1 MAMRQDER
9 IHLADIILQALGP
22 KFGRGIHLHMM
33 SLNDDMDTGPSPPV
47 TWFGQIQPRV
57 IMGGQGTALRSAA
70 AHDEDFHPFKKRA
83 NRSESK
89 SCLTES
95 SQSRD
100 LGHPYAHPYL
110 YYSSPRPS
118 PSPALTLLA
127 FPLRLGSAP
136 TPVFANLTDKLSK
149 ALRDLRGLSKL
160 SEENIAP
167 ALTEVRSA
175 LMSAD
180 VNFKVAKDFT
190 ERVKVACLGQAVI
203 EAVNPGQMAVKIVS
217 DELTKLLG
225 EGECPLNPRRP
236 LRVLLVGLQG
246 SGKTTSA
253 AKLAKHLVKKEGI
266 RKPSLIAADLR
277 RPAAIDQLETLAKN
291 EGFDFRADRAATDVA
306 AMVGRLVKEAEAAAA
321 DLVIVDTAG
330 RLQIDSELMDEVRR
344 VREAFA
350 PHEIFLVADAA
361 LGQQA
366 VDVAAKFNETTPL
379 TGIIL
384 TKLDGDARGGAA
396 LSMKSV
402 TGVPIRYLG
411 TGEKSGDFDTFHPD
425 RMAQRI
431 LGMGDVVSLV
441 EKAQEVVDHKEAER
455 LAEKMKKADFDL
467 EDFLSQMSQM
477 KKMGPLGDIM
487 KMLPGMGN
495 VQVGAKEEKQLSKTE
510 AIILSMTKK
519 ERRNPDV
526 LNGSRRL
533 RIAKGSGTQVSDVNA
548 LIKQFSQM
556 RDMMRMMKGGKG
568 KELMRRMG
576 QMGGGGPPG
585 GRGGFPG
592 GGFPGMR

>member
-1 MAMRQDER
+1 
-9 IHLADIILQALGP
+9 
-22 KFGRGIHLHMM
+22 
-33 SLNDDMDTGPSPPV
+33 
-47 TWFGQIQPRV
+47 
-57 IMGGQGTALRSAA
+57 
-70 AHDEDFHPFKKRA
+70 
-83 NRSESK
+83 
-89 SCLTES
+89 
-95 SQSRD
+95 
-100 LGHPYAHPYL
+100 
-110 YYSSPRPS
+110 
-118 PSPALTLLA
+118 
-127 FPLRLGSAP
+127 
-136 TPVFANLTDKLSK
+136 VFASLTDKLSK
-149 ALRDLRGLSKL
+149 ALRNLRGLSKL
-160 SEENIAP
+160 SEENITP
-167 ALTEVRSA
+167 ALNEVQAA

-180 VNFKVAKDFT
+180 VNLNVAKDFT

-203 EAVNPGQMAVKIVS
+203 ESVNPGQMAVKIVS

-225 EGECPLNPRRP
+225 EGERAINPRRP
-236 LRVLLVGLQG
+236 LRILLVGLQG

-253 AKLAKHLVKKEGI
+253 AKLAKYLVKKEGI

-277 RPAAIDQLETLAKN
+277 RPAAIDQLETLARN

-306 AMVGRLVKEAEAAAA
+306 SMVGRLVKEAEAGAA

-330 RLQIDSELMDEVRR
+330 RLQIDGDLMEEVRR
-344 VREAFA
+344 VREIFQ
-350 PHEIFLVADAA
+350 PHEVFLVADAA

-366 VDVAAKFNETTPL
+366 VDVAAKFHESTPL

-402 TGVPIRYLG
+402 TGVPIRYMG
-411 TGEKSGDFDTFHPD
+411 TGEKSSDFEAFHPD

-455 LAEKMKKADFDL
+455 LAEKMKKSDFDL
-467 EDFLSQMSQM
+467 EDFLSQMQQM

-487 KMLPGMGN
+487 KMMPGMGN
-495 VQVGAKEEKQLSKTE
+495 VQVGAKEEKMLGKTE
-510 AIILSMTKK
+510 AIVLSMTKK
-519 ERRNPDV
+519 ERRNPDI

-556 RDMMRMMKGGKG
+556 REMMRMMKGGKG

-576 QMGGGGPPG
+576 QMGGG
-585 GRGGFPG
+585 RGGMPG

>member
-1 MAMRQDER
+1 V
-9 IHLADIILQALGP
+9 
-22 KFGRGIHLHMM
+22 FT
-33 SLNDDMDTGPSPPV
+33 SL
-47 TWFGQIQPRV
+47 
-57 IMGGQGTALRSAA
+57 
-70 AHDEDFHPFKKRA
+70 
-83 NRSESK
+83 SEK
-89 SCLTES
+89 LT
-95 SQSRD
+95 
-100 LGHPYAHPYL
+100 
-110 YYSSPRPS
+110 
-118 PSPALTLLA
+118 
-127 FPLRLGSAP
+127 
-136 TPVFANLTDKLSK
+136 K
-149 ALRDLRGLSKL
+149 ALRDIRGLSKL

-167 ALTEVRSA
+167 ALAEVQSA
-175 LMSAD
+175 LTSAD
-180 VNFKVAKDFT
+180 VNLQVAKDFT
-190 ERVKVACLGQAVI
+190 ARVKAACLGTAVVD
-203 EAVNPGQMAVKIVS
+203 AVSPGQMAVKVVS

-225 EGECPLNPRRP
+225 EGERAIDPRRP

-277 RPAAIDQLETLAKN
+277 RPAAIDQLEILAKQ

-306 AMVGRLVKEAEAAAA
+306 AMVSKLTQEAESSGS
-321 DLVIVDTAG
+321 DLIIVDTAG
-330 RLQIDSELMDEVRR
+330 RLQIDADLMSEVAN
-344 VREAFA
+344 VRERFA

-366 VDVAAKFNETTPL
+366 VDVAAQFNATTPL

-396 LSMKSV
+396 LSMKTV
-402 TGVPIRYLG
+402 TSVPIRYVG
-411 TGEKSGDFDTFHPD
+411 TGEKSSDFDTFYPE

-441 EKAQEVVDHKEAER
+441 EKAKEVVDQKEAER
-455 LAEKMKKADFDL
+455 LAEKMRKSDFDL
-467 EDFLSQMSQM
+467 EDFLAQMGQM

-487 KMLPGMGN
+487 KMMPGMGN
-495 VQVGAKEEKQLSKTE
+495 VQVGAREEKMLGKTE
-510 AIILSMTKK
+510 AIILSMTLK
-519 ERRNPDV
+519 ERRKPDI
-526 LNGSRRL
+526 LNGSRRA

-568 KELMRRMG
+568 KEMMRRLG
-576 QMGGGGPPG
+576 QMGG

-592 GGFPGMR
+592 GFPGGFR

>member
-1 MAMRQDER
+1 MFASLSEK
-9 IHLADIILQALGP
+9 LA
-22 KFGRGIHLHMM
+22 
-33 SLNDDMDTGPSPPV
+33 
-47 TWFGQIQPRV
+47 
-57 IMGGQGTALRSAA
+57 
-70 AHDEDFHPFKKRA
+70 
-83 NRSESK
+83 
-89 SCLTES
+89 
-95 SQSRD
+95 
-100 LGHPYAHPYL
+100 
-110 YYSSPRPS
+110 
-118 PSPALTLLA
+118 
-127 FPLRLGSAP
+127 
-136 TPVFANLTDKLSK
+136 K

-167 ALTEVRSA
+167 ALAEVQAA
-175 LMSAD
+175 LTSAD
-180 VNFKVAKDFT
+180 VNLQVAKDFT
-190 ERVKVACLGQAVI
+190 ERVKVACLGTAVVD
-203 EAVNPGQMAVKIVS
+203 AVSPGQMAVKVVS

-225 EGECPLNPRRP
+225 EGERAIDPRRP

-277 RPAAIDQLETLAKN
+277 RPAAIDQLETLAKQ

-306 AMVGRLVKEAEAAAA
+306 AMVAKLTQDAESSGS
-321 DLVIVDTAG
+321 DLIIVDTAG
-330 RLQIDSELMDEVRR
+330 RLQIDAELMSEVAQ
-344 VREAFA
+344 VRAQFA

-366 VDVAAKFNETTPL
+366 VEVAAQFNTTTPL

-396 LSMKSV
+396 LSMKTV
-402 TGVPIRYLG
+402 TGVPIRYVG
-411 TGEKSGDFDTFHPD
+411 TGEKSSDFDTFYPE

-441 EKAQEVVDHKEAER
+441 EKAKEVVDQKEAER
-455 LAEKMKKADFDL
+455 LAEKMRKSDFDL
-467 EDFLSQMSQM
+467 EDFLAQMGQM

-487 KMLPGMGN
+487 KMMPGMGN
-495 VQVGAKEEKQLSKTE
+495 VQVGAREEKMLGKTE
-510 AIILSMTKK
+510 SIILSMTLK
-519 ERRNPDV
+519 ERRKPDI
-526 LNGSRRL
+526 LNGSRRA

-568 KELMRRMG
+568 KEMMRRLG
-576 QMGGGGPPG
+576 QMGGGRRGFP
-585 GRGGFPG
+585 GGFPG
-592 GGFPGMR
+592 GFR

>member
-1 MAMRQDER
+1 MFA
-9 IHLADIILQALGP
+9 
-22 KFGRGIHLHMM
+22 
-33 SLNDDMDTGPSPPV
+33 SL
-47 TWFGQIQPRV
+47 
-57 IMGGQGTALRSAA
+57 
-70 AHDEDFHPFKKRA
+70 
-83 NRSESK
+83 SEK
-89 SCLTES
+89 LT
-95 SQSRD
+95 
-100 LGHPYAHPYL
+100 
-110 YYSSPRPS
+110 
-118 PSPALTLLA
+118 
-127 FPLRLGSAP
+127 
-136 TPVFANLTDKLSK
+136 K

-167 ALTEVRSA
+167 ALAEVQAA
-175 LMSAD
+175 LTSAD
-180 VNFKVAKDFT
+180 VNLQVAKDFT
-190 ERVKVACLGQAVI
+190 ERVKTTCLGTAVVD
-203 EAVNPGQMAVKIVS
+203 AVSPGQMAVKVVS

-225 EGECPLNPRRP
+225 EGERAIDPRRP

-277 RPAAIDQLETLAKN
+277 RPAAIDQLETLAKQ
-291 EGFDFRADRAATDVA
+291 EGFDFRVDRTATDVA
-306 AMVGRLVKEAEAAAA
+306 AMVAKLTQEAESSGS
-321 DLVIVDTAG
+321 DLIIVDTAG
-330 RLQIDSELMDEVRR
+330 RLQIDTELMSEVAQ
-344 VREAFA
+344 VRAQFA

-366 VDVAAKFNETTPL
+366 VDVASQFNTTTPL

-396 LSMKSV
+396 LSMKTV
-402 TGVPIRYLG
+402 TGVPIRYVG
-411 TGEKSGDFDTFHPD
+411 TGEKSSDFDTFYPE

-441 EKAQEVVDHKEAER
+441 EKAKEVVDQKEAER
-455 LAEKMKKADFDL
+455 LAEKMRKSDFDL
-467 EDFLSQMSQM
+467 EDFLAQMGQM

-487 KMLPGMGN
+487 KMMPGMGN
-495 VQVGAKEEKQLSKTE
+495 VQVGAREEKMLGKTE
-510 AIILSMTKK
+510 AIILSMTLK
-519 ERRNPDV
+519 ERRKPDI
-526 LNGSRRL
+526 LNGSRRA

-568 KELMRRMG
+568 KEMMRRLG
-576 QMGGGGPPG
+576 QMGG

-592 GGFPGMR
+592 GFR

>member
-1 MAMRQDER
+1 MFA
-9 IHLADIILQALGP
+9 
-22 KFGRGIHLHMM
+22 
-33 SLNDDMDTGPSPPV
+33 SL
-47 TWFGQIQPRV
+47 
-57 IMGGQGTALRSAA
+57 
-70 AHDEDFHPFKKRA
+70 
-83 NRSESK
+83 SEK
-89 SCLTES
+89 LT
-95 SQSRD
+95 
-100 LGHPYAHPYL
+100 
-110 YYSSPRPS
+110 
-118 PSPALTLLA
+118 
-127 FPLRLGSAP
+127 
-136 TPVFANLTDKLSK
+136 K

-167 ALTEVRSA
+167 ALAEVQAA
-175 LMSAD
+175 LTSAD
-180 VNFKVAKDFT
+180 VNLQVAKDFT
-190 ERVKVACLGQAVI
+190 ERVKTTCLGTAVVD
-203 EAVNPGQMAVKIVS
+203 AVSPGQMAVKVVS

-225 EGECPLNPRRP
+225 EGERAIDPRRP

-277 RPAAIDQLETLAKN
+277 RPAAIDQLETLAKQ
-291 EGFDFRADRAATDVA
+291 EGFDFRADRTATDVA
-306 AMVGRLVKEAEAAAA
+306 AMVAKLTQEAESSGS
-321 DLVIVDTAG
+321 DLIIVDTAG
-330 RLQIDSELMDEVRR
+330 RLQIDTELMSEVAQ
-344 VREAFA
+344 VRAQFA

-366 VDVAAKFNETTPL
+366 VDVASQFNTTTPL

-396 LSMKSV
+396 LSMKTV
-402 TGVPIRYLG
+402 TGVPIRYVG
-411 TGEKSGDFDTFHPD
+411 TGEKSSDFDTFYPE

-441 EKAQEVVDHKEAER
+441 EKAKEVVDQKEAER
-455 LAEKMKKADFDL
+455 LAEKMRKSDFDL
-467 EDFLSQMSQM
+467 EDFLAQMGQM

-487 KMLPGMGN
+487 KMMPGMGN
-495 VQVGAKEEKQLSKTE
+495 VQVGAREEKMLGKTE
-510 AIILSMTKK
+510 AIILSMTLK
-519 ERRNPDV
+519 ERRKPDI
-526 LNGSRRL
+526 LNGSRRA

-568 KELMRRMG
+568 KEMMRRLG
-576 QMGGGGPPG
+576 QMGG

-592 GGFPGMR
+592 GFR

>member
-1 MAMRQDER
+1 MFASLSEK
-9 IHLADIILQALGP
+9 LA
-22 KFGRGIHLHMM
+22 
-33 SLNDDMDTGPSPPV
+33 
-47 TWFGQIQPRV
+47 
-57 IMGGQGTALRSAA
+57 
-70 AHDEDFHPFKKRA
+70 
-83 NRSESK
+83 
-89 SCLTES
+89 
-95 SQSRD
+95 
-100 LGHPYAHPYL
+100 
-110 YYSSPRPS
+110 
-118 PSPALTLLA
+118 
-127 FPLRLGSAP
+127 
-136 TPVFANLTDKLSK
+136 K

-167 ALTEVRSA
+167 ALSEVQAA
-175 LMSAD
+175 LTSAD
-180 VNFKVAKDFT
+180 VNLQVAKDFT
-190 ERVKVACLGQAVI
+190 ERVKAACLGTAVVD
-203 EAVNPGQMAVKIVS
+203 AVSPGQMAVKVVS

-225 EGECPLNPRRP
+225 EGERAIDPRRP

-277 RPAAIDQLETLAKN
+277 RPAAIDQLETLAKQ

-306 AMVGRLVKEAEAAAA
+306 AMVAKLTHDAESSGS
-321 DLVIVDTAG
+321 DLIIVDTAG
-330 RLQIDSELMDEVRR
+330 RLQIDAELMSEVAQ
-344 VREAFA
+344 VRTQFA

-366 VDVAAKFNETTPL
+366 VEVAAQFNTTTPL

-396 LSMKSV
+396 LSMKTV
-402 TGVPIRYLG
+402 TGVPIRYVG
-411 TGEKSGDFDTFHPD
+411 TGEKSSDFDTFYPE

-441 EKAQEVVDHKEAER
+441 EKAKEVVDQKEAER
-455 LAEKMKKADFDL
+455 LAEKMRKSDFDL
-467 EDFLSQMSQM
+467 EDFLAQMGQM

-487 KMLPGMGN
+487 KMMPGMGN
-495 VQVGAKEEKQLSKTE
+495 VQVGAREEKMLGKTE
-510 AIILSMTKK
+510 SIILSMTLK
-519 ERRNPDV
+519 ERRKPDI
-526 LNGSRRL
+526 LNGSRRA

-568 KELMRRMG
+568 KEMMRRLG
-576 QMGGGGPPG
+576 QMGG

-592 GGFPGMR
+592 GFPGGFR

>member
-1 MAMRQDER
+1 M
-9 IHLADIILQALGP
+9 
-22 KFGRGIHLHMM
+22 
-33 SLNDDMDTGPSPPV
+33 
-47 TWFGQIQPRV
+47 
-57 IMGGQGTALRSAA
+57 
-70 AHDEDFHPFKKRA
+70 
-83 NRSESK
+83 
-89 SCLTES
+89 
-95 SQSRD
+95 
-100 LGHPYAHPYL
+100 
-110 YYSSPRPS
+110 
-118 PSPALTLLA
+118 
-127 FPLRLGSAP
+127 
-136 TPVFANLTDKLSK
+136 FASLTDKLSK
-149 ALRDLRGLSKL
+149 ALRNLRGLSKL
-160 SEENIAP
+160 SEENITP
-167 ALTEVRSA
+167 ALNEVQAA

-180 VNFKVAKDFT
+180 VNLNVAKDFT

-203 EAVNPGQMAVKIVS
+203 ESVNPGQMAVKIVS

-225 EGECPLNPRRP
+225 EGERAINPRRP
-236 LRVLLVGLQG
+236 LRILLVGLQG

-253 AKLAKHLVKKEGI
+253 AKLAKYLVKKEGI

-277 RPAAIDQLETLAKN
+277 RPAAIDQLETLARN

-306 AMVGRLVKEAEAAAA
+306 SMVGRLVKEAEAGAA

-330 RLQIDSELMDEVRR
+330 RLQIDGDLMEEVRR
-344 VREAFA
+344 VREIFQ
-350 PHEIFLVADAA
+350 PHEVFLVADAA

-366 VDVAAKFNETTPL
+366 VDVAAKFHESTPL

-402 TGVPIRYLG
+402 TGVPIRYMG
-411 TGEKSGDFDTFHPD
+411 TGEKSSDFEAFHPD

-455 LAEKMKKADFDL
+455 LAEKMKKSDFDL
-467 EDFLSQMSQM
+467 EDFLSQMQQM

-487 KMLPGMGN
+487 KMMPGMGN
-495 VQVGAKEEKQLSKTE
+495 VQVGAKEEKMLGKTE
-510 AIILSMTKK
+510 AIVLSMTKK
-519 ERRNPDV
+519 ERRNPDI

-556 RDMMRMMKGGKG
+556 REMMRMMKGGKG

-576 QMGGGGPPG
+576 QMGGG
-585 GRGGFPG
+585 R
-592 GGFPGMR
+592 

>member
-1 MAMRQDER
+1 M
-9 IHLADIILQALGP
+9 
-22 KFGRGIHLHMM
+22 
-33 SLNDDMDTGPSPPV
+33 
-47 TWFGQIQPRV
+47 
-57 IMGGQGTALRSAA
+57 
-70 AHDEDFHPFKKRA
+70 
-83 NRSESK
+83 
-89 SCLTES
+89 
-95 SQSRD
+95 
-100 LGHPYAHPYL
+100 
-110 YYSSPRPS
+110 
-118 PSPALTLLA
+118 
-127 FPLRLGSAP
+127 
-136 TPVFANLTDKLSK
+136 FASLTDKLSK
-149 ALRDLRGLSKL
+149 ALRNLRGLSKL
-160 SEENIAP
+160 SEENITP
-167 ALTEVRSA
+167 ALNEVQAA

-180 VNFKVAKDFT
+180 VNLNVAKDFT

-203 EAVNPGQMAVKIVS
+203 ESVNPGQMAVKIVS

-225 EGECPLNPRRP
+225 EGERAINPRRP
-236 LRVLLVGLQG
+236 LRILLVGLQG

-253 AKLAKHLVKKEGI
+253 AKLAKYLVKKEGI

-277 RPAAIDQLETLAKN
+277 RPAAIDQLETLARN

-306 AMVGRLVKEAEAAAA
+306 SMVGRLVKEAEAGAA

-330 RLQIDSELMDEVRR
+330 RLQIDGDLMEEVRR
-344 VREAFA
+344 VREIFQ
-350 PHEIFLVADAA
+350 PHEVFLVADAA

-366 VDVAAKFNETTPL
+366 VDVAAKFHESTPL

-402 TGVPIRYLG
+402 TGVPIRYMG
-411 TGEKSGDFDTFHPD
+411 TGEKSSDFEAFHPD

-455 LAEKMKKADFDL
+455 LAEKMKKSDFDL
-467 EDFLSQMSQM
+467 EDFLSQMQQM

-487 KMLPGMGN
+487 KMMPGMGN
-495 VQVGAKEEKQLSKTE
+495 VQVGAKEEKMLGKTE
-510 AIILSMTKK
+510 AIVLSMTKK
-519 ERRNPDV
+519 ERRNPDI

-556 RDMMRMMKGGKG
+556 REMMRMMKGGKG

-576 QMGGGGPPG
+576 QMGGG
-585 GRGGFPG
+585 RGGMPG

>member
-1 MAMRQDER
+1 
-9 IHLADIILQALGP
+9 
-22 KFGRGIHLHMM
+22 
-33 SLNDDMDTGPSPPV
+33 
-47 TWFGQIQPRV
+47 
-57 IMGGQGTALRSAA
+57 
-70 AHDEDFHPFKKRA
+70 
-83 NRSESK
+83 
-89 SCLTES
+89 
-95 SQSRD
+95 
-100 LGHPYAHPYL
+100 
-110 YYSSPRPS
+110 
-118 PSPALTLLA
+118 
-127 FPLRLGSAP
+127 
-136 TPVFANLTDKLSK
+136 VFASLTDKLSK
-149 ALRDLRGLSKL
+149 ALRNLRGLSKL
-160 SEENIAP
+160 SEENITP
-167 ALTEVRSA
+167 ALNEVQAA

-180 VNFKVAKDFT
+180 VNFNVAKDFT

-203 EAVNPGQMAVKIVS
+203 ESVNPGQMAVKVVS

-225 EGECPLNPRRP
+225 EGERAINPRRP
-236 LRVLLVGLQG
+236 LRILLVGLQG

-253 AKLAKHLVKKEGI
+253 AKLAKYLVKKEGV

-277 RPAAIDQLETLAKN
+277 RPAAIDQLETLARN

-306 AMVGRLVKEAEAAAA
+306 AMVGRLVKEAEAGAA

-330 RLQIDSELMDEVRR
+330 RLQIDGDLMEEVRR
-344 VREAFA
+344 VRDTFQ
-350 PHEIFLVADAA
+350 PHEVFLVADAA

-366 VDVAAKFNETTPL
+366 VDVAAKFHESTPL

-402 TGVPIRYLG
+402 TGVPIRYMG
-411 TGEKSGDFDTFHPD
+411 TGEKSSDFDAFHPD

-467 EDFLSQMSQM
+467 EDFLSQMQQM

-487 KMLPGMGN
+487 KMMPGMGN
-495 VQVGAKEEKQLSKTE
+495 VQVGAKEEKMLGKTE
-510 AIILSMTKK
+510 AIVLSMTKK
-519 ERRNPDV
+519 ERRNPDI

-533 RIAKGSGTQVSDVNA
+533 RISKGSGTQVSDVNA

-556 RDMMRMMKGGKG
+556 REMMRMMKGGKG

-576 QMGGGGPPG
+576 QMGGG
-585 GRGGFPG
+585 RGGMPG

>member
-1 MAMRQDER
+1 
-9 IHLADIILQALGP
+9 
-22 KFGRGIHLHMM
+22 
-33 SLNDDMDTGPSPPV
+33 
-47 TWFGQIQPRV
+47 
-57 IMGGQGTALRSAA
+57 
-70 AHDEDFHPFKKRA
+70 
-83 NRSESK
+83 
-89 SCLTES
+89 
-95 SQSRD
+95 
-100 LGHPYAHPYL
+100 
-110 YYSSPRPS
+110 
-118 PSPALTLLA
+118 
-127 FPLRLGSAP
+127 
-136 TPVFANLTDKLSK
+136 VFASLTDKLSK
-149 ALRDLRGLSKL
+149 ALRNLRGLSKL
-160 SEENIAP
+160 SEENITP
-167 ALTEVRSA
+167 ALNEVQAA

-180 VNFKVAKDFT
+180 VNFNVAKNFT

-203 EAVNPGQMAVKIVS
+203 ESVNPGQMAVKIVS

-225 EGECPLNPRRP
+225 EGERAINPRRP

-253 AKLAKHLVKKEGI
+253 AKLAKYLVKKEGI

-277 RPAAIDQLETLAKN
+277 RPAAIDQLETLARN

-306 AMVGRLVKEAEAAAA
+306 AMVGRLVKDAEAGAA

-330 RLQIDSELMDEVRR
+330 RLQIDGDLMEEVRR
-344 VREAFA
+344 VREIFQ
-350 PHEIFLVADAA
+350 PHEVFLVADAA

-366 VDVAAKFNETTPL
+366 VDVAAKFHESTPL

-402 TGVPIRYLG
+402 TGVPIRYMG
-411 TGEKSGDFDTFHPD
+411 TGEKSSDFDAFHPD

-455 LAEKMKKADFDL
+455 LAEKMKKSDFDL
-467 EDFLSQMSQM
+467 EDFLSQMQQM

-487 KMLPGMGN
+487 KMMPGMGN
-495 VQVGAKEEKQLSKTE
+495 VQVGAKEEKMLGKTE
-510 AIILSMTKK
+510 AIVLSMTKK
-519 ERRNPDV
+519 ERRNPDI

-556 RDMMRMMKGGKG
+556 REMMRMMKGGKG

-576 QMGGGGPPG
+576 QMGGG
-585 GRGGFPG
+585 RGGMPG